1 MPGQL
6 NGQGN
11 MLAGSASPVDP
22 ATSIPLAGSAVVNA
36 GQPPHRSALAHPV
49 QWQLKPGPI
58 PRPVIGTAIDLGAIE
73 K

>member
-1 MPGQL
+1 
-6 NGQGN
+6 